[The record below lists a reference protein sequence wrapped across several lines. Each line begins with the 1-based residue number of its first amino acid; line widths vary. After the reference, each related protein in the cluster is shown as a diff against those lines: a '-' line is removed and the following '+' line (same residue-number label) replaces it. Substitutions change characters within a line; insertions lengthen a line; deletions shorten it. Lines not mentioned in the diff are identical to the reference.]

1 MRKLIF
7 TLVLGVIGTVS
18 ARAQCSTSVLEAFG
32 ATSSLAL
39 YNTYITI
46 GTIAD
51 GYVGE
56 TYDADYTVDLMGEQ
70 TAMISSI
77 IDYIDKLLT
86 DPKSGISADDKDYMN
101 EMKACLND
109 LYDEAE
115 GLMEYAGNN
124 ESGTEKYNTARDAA
138 WAKIE
143 ELLGLND
150 E

>member
-1 MRKLIF
+1 MRKLLFAGLLSMLSI
-7 TLVLGVIGTVS
+7 TTTK
-18 ARAQCSTSVLEAFG
+18 AQCSTSVLEAFG
-32 ATSSLAL
+32 ATSSLAV

-56 TYDADYTVDLMGEQ
+56 TYDAEYTIDLMDEQ
-70 TAMISSI
+70 ITMISTVV
-77 IDYIDKLLT
+77 DYIDKILN
-86 DPKSGISADDKDYMN
+86 DSKSGVSADDKDYLR

-115 GLMEYAGNN
+115 GLKEYATDNN
-124 ESGTEKYNTARDAA
+124 SGTDKYNAARDAA